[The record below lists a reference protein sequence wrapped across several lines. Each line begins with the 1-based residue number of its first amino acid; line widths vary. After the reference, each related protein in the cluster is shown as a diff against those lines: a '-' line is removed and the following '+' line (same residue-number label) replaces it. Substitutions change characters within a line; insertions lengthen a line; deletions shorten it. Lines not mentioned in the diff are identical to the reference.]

1 MSTIGPKALRGAVSA
16 VLPSLAWV
24 PLSPAL
30 PLQAHLRRKL
40 AYLAERGQVAS
51 TEHFIERAA
60 LRAMPTE

>member
-1 MSTIGPKALRGAVSA
+1 MSTIGPKTLRGGVSA
-16 VLPSLAWV
+16 ELLSLTWVL
-24 PLSPAL
+24 LSSAS